1 MEGEFLL
8 ALMLRARLTL
18 LYSTLLGG
26 VLLLFGM
33 AVYALVNFTLI
44 GQIDQVLN
52 DTAQEI
58 LEVARLDEVG
68 DLIIVRLP
76 RLNMNTNVYMQ
87 VWDREGRLVK
97 SSLDPNLF
105 PAAFD
110 TQGLAVT
117 ERVFHSIEY
126 DGFTMRVLSVPLS
139 VGGRSAGTMQIA
151 SSLSVVE
158 AVREDLLYVLIMGAI
173 FAVLLAAIGSWL
185 VIERSLAPLD
195 TVVATAEQINRADD
209 LSRRIPYKQL
219 PNDEVGQLV
228 LTFNQTLERL
238 ETIFTSQQR
247 FLADV
252 SHELRTP
259 LTVIKGNVD
268 LMRRMNTLD
277 EEILVSIDQE
287 SNRLTRLVGD
297 LLLLAQA
304 ETGKLP
310 LQQDCLELDSL
321 LFEVL
326 QEMHIFAGGKV
337 NIRLTEIDQIQILG
351 DRDRLKQVL
360 INLISNAIQYTP
372 QGGSVS
378 LSLSR
383 ANKNARVI
391 IRDTGPGIPAED
403 LPHIFERFYRT
414 EKSRTR
420 SKTSGF
426 GLGLSIAYWIIR
438 NHNGKIEVDSTEGEG
453 TTFSISLPL
462 LNPDETCPPPD
473 FDDEE

>member
-1 MEGEFLL
+1 
-8 ALMLRARLTL
+8 MLRARLTL

-33 AVYALVNFTLI
+33 AVYALINVTLI
-44 GQIDQVLN
+44 GQVDQLLD

-58 LEVARLDEVG
+58 LEFARVDAVG
-68 DLIIVRLP
+68 ELTILHLP
-76 RLNMNTNVYMQ
+76 PLNMTTNVHVQ
-87 VWDREGRLVK
+87 VWDRDGRLIAA
-97 SSLDPNLF
+97 SLDRSEFAEAL
-105 PAAFD
+105 D
-110 TQGLAVT
+110 TRGLAST
-117 ERVFHSIEY
+117 EKDFRSIEY
-126 DGFTMRVLSVPLS
+126 RGFPMRVLSVPLS
-139 VGGRSAGTMQIA
+139 VGGRSAGTMQVA
-151 SSLSVVE
+151 SSLAVIESV
-158 AVREDLLYVLIMGAI
+158 RDDLLYILIMGVI
-173 FAVLLAAIGSWL
+173 FAVMLAGIGSWL
-185 VIERSLAPLD
+185 VIEKSLAPLD

-238 ETIFTSQQR
+238 ETIFTSQER

-259 LTVIKGNVD
+259 LTVIKGNLD

-277 EEILVSIDQE
+277 DEILTSIDEE

-310 LQQDCLELDSL
+310 LQKDCLELDSL
-321 LFEVL
+321 LFEVI
-326 QEMHIFAGGKV
+326 QEMHILAGEKLS
-337 NIRLTEIDQIQILG
+337 IRLTEIDQIQVLG

-360 INLISNAIQYTP
+360 LNLISNAIQYTP
-372 QGGSVS
+372 EGGEVF
-378 LSLSR
+378 LSL
-383 ANKNARVI
+383 AKVDEDARLV

-420 SKTSGF
+420 QKTPGF
-426 GLGLSIAYWIIR
+426 GLGLSIAYWIIN
-438 NHNGKIEVDSTEGEG
+438 NHKGKINVNSEEGKGTE
-453 TTFSISLPL
+453 FIISLPFVKSKDL
-462 LNPDETCPPPD
+462 CLPPEN
-473 FDDEE
+473 EE

>member
-1 MEGEFLL
+1 LAAIEKVYSSIVYEGF
-8 ALMLRARLTL
+8 
-18 LYSTLLGG
+18 S
-26 VLLLFGM
+26 
-33 AVYALVNFTLI
+33 
-44 GQIDQVLN
+44 
-52 DTAQEI
+52 
-58 LEVARLDEVG
+58 
-68 DLIIVRLP
+68 
-76 RLNMNTNVYMQ
+76 
-87 VWDREGRLVK
+87 
-97 SSLDPNLF
+97 
-105 PAAFD
+105 
-110 TQGLAVT
+110 
-117 ERVFHSIEY
+117 
-126 DGFTMRVLSVPLS
+126 MRVLSVPLS

-151 SSLSVVE
+151 ASLAVVE
-158 AVREDLLYVLIMGAI
+158 SVREDLLYILIMGAI
-173 FAVLLAAIGSWL
+173 FAVLIAAIGSWL

-209 LSRRIPYKQL
+209 LSRRIPYKHL
-219 PNDEVGQLV
+219 PNDEVGELV

-238 ETIFTSQQR
+238 ENIFTSQQR

-259 LTVIKGNVD
+259 LTVIKGNID

-326 QEMHIFAGGKV
+326 QEMHIFADGKV
-337 NIRLTEIDQIQILG
+337 NLRLKEIDQIQILG

-360 INLISNAIQYTP
+360 INLISNAVQYTP
-372 QGGSVS
+372 AGGNVS
-378 LSLSR
+378 LSL
-383 ANKNARVI
+383 AKVDKNVRVI

-420 SKTSGF
+420 SKASGF
-426 GLGLSIAYWIIR
+426 GLGLSIAYWIVH
-438 NHNGKIEVDSTEGEG
+438 NHKGKINVESKEGEG
-453 TTFSISLPL
+453 TTFIILLPML
-462 LNPDETCPPPD
+462 KDTETCLPPD
-473 FDDEE
+473 LDEED

>member
-1 MEGEFLL
+1 
-8 ALMLRARLTL
+8 MLRARLTL

-44 GQIDQVLN
+44 GQIDQLL
-52 DTAQEI
+52 DKTADEI
-58 LEVARLDEVG
+58 LATARVDAVG
-68 DLIIVRLP
+68 DLTVLHLP
-76 RLNMNTNVYMQ
+76 RLNMATNAYVQ
-87 VWDREGRLVK
+87 VWDRDGRLVA
-97 SSLDPNLF
+97 SSIDRDQFATTL
-105 PAAFD
+105 D
-110 TQGLAVT
+110 TQGLAAT
-117 ERVFHSIEY
+117 EKTFRSIDYE
-126 DGFTMRVLSVPLS
+126 GFPMRVLSVPLS

-151 SSLSVVE
+151 SSLAVIES
-158 AVREDLLYVLIMGAI
+158 VREDLLYVLIMGAI
-173 FAVLLAAIGSWL
+173 FAILLAAIGSWL

-195 TVVATAEQINRADD
+195 IVVETTEQINRADD

-219 PNDEVGQLV
+219 PNDEVGQLII
-228 LTFNQTLERL
+228 TFNQTLERL
-238 ETIFTSQQR
+238 ENIFTSQQR

-304 ETGKLP
+304 ETGRLP
-310 LQQDCLELDSL
+310 LQKNCLELDSL

-326 QEMHIFAGGKV
+326 QEMHIFSNGKV
-337 NIRLTEIDQIQILG
+337 KIRLTEIDQIQILG
-351 DRDRLKQVL
+351 DRDRLKQVF

-372 QGGSVS
+372 KDGEVS
-378 LSLSR
+378 LSL
-383 ANKNARVI
+383 AKEKKKARVI

-420 SKTSGF
+420 SKASGF
-426 GLGLSIAYWIIR
+426 GLGLSIAYWIIK
-438 NHNGKIEVDSTEGEG
+438 NHTGEIKVDSTEGEG
-453 TTFSISLPL
+453 TAFTILLPL
-462 LNPDETCPPPD
+462 LKEDESCSPPD
-473 FDDEE
+473 VDDEN

>member
-1 MEGEFLL
+1 
-8 ALMLRARLTL
+8 MLRARLTL
-18 LYSTLLGG
+18 LYASLLGG

-44 GQIDQVLN
+44 GQIDQHLN
-52 DTAQEI
+52 DTSTEI
-58 LEVARLDEVG
+58 LETARVDAVG
-68 DLIIVRLP
+68 ELTILRLP
-76 RLNMNTNVYMQ
+76 RLNMTTNVYVQ
-87 VWDREGRLVK
+87 VWDRDGRLVA
-97 SSLDPNLF
+97 SSLDRSQF
-105 PAAFD
+105 PSALD
-110 TQGLAVT
+110 TQGLAAT
-117 ERVFHSIEY
+117 EKTYRSIDYE
-126 DGFTMRVLSVPLS
+126 GFPMRVLSIPLS
-139 VGGRSAGTMQIA
+139 VGGRSAGTMQVA
-151 SSLSVVE
+151 SSLAVIESVH
-158 AVREDLLYVLIMGAI
+158 EDLLYILVMGAI

-185 VIERSLAPLD
+185 VIERSLAPLS
-195 TVVATAEQINRADD
+195 TIVETTEQINRADD
-209 LSRRIPYKQL
+209 LSRRIPYKHL
-219 PNDEVGQLV
+219 PNDEVGELV
-228 LTFNQTLERL
+228 LTFNETLERL
-238 ETIFTSQQR
+238 ESIFTSQQR

-326 QEMHIFAGGKV
+326 QEMHIFADGKV
-337 NIRLTEIDQIQILG
+337 NLRLTEIDQIKILG

-360 INLISNAIQYTP
+360 LNLISNAIQYTP
-372 QGGSVS
+372 KGGEVA
-378 LSLSR
+378 LSL
-383 ANKNARVI
+383 AKVDKKARLI

-426 GLGLSIAYWIIR
+426 GLGLSIAYWIVH
-438 NHNGKIEVDSTEGEG
+438 NHNGEINVDSTEGEG
-453 TTFSISLPL
+453 TSFNIFLPL
-462 LNPDETCPPPD
+462 LK
-473 FDDEE
+473 DDKACAPTDIRND